1 MTIPDAIV
9 TPSLAVP
16 PCVSTDHIDSE
27 SAGCLPTSQGRL
39 WFSCGSM
46 MMEWTPPDALTLP
59 EAIALLKDS
68 DAASE
73 PSSTLRAALARDE
86 LVAFIIDRGTGEEC
100 DIPAALWRTAEA
112 ETAFRLG
119 RMTWQAGPTFLDA
132 VEGQVLF
139 DRDDLHAWLS
149 PPRTEF
155 SEDASDAQERAYQ
168 WWVEKATAL
177 RADGKWIKMAAY
189 LAECRTKAACTDREA
204 KRAFSTLPPDLK
216 RKSGQRDVSSS

>member
-9 TPSLAVP
+9 MLSLTVS
-16 PCVSTDHIDSE
+16 PCVSTDH
-27 SAGCLPTSQGRL
+27 AGSMRTGSLSVLQGRL
-39 WFSCGSM
+39 WFSWGSM

-59 EAIALLKDS
+59 EALRLLTDS
-68 DAASE
+68 GPASE
-73 PSSTLRAALARDE
+73 GVGRLRTALARDE

-119 RMTWQAGPTFLDA
+119 RMSWQAGPTFLDA

-139 DRDDLHAWLS
+139 DRNDLHAWLN
-149 PPRTEF
+149 PTATQPTDDEN
-155 SEDASDAQERAYQ
+155 DAQARAYR

-177 RADGKWIKMAAY
+177 RADGKQIKMAAY
-189 LAECRTKAACTDREA
+189 IAECRSAAGCTDREA
-204 KRAFSTLPPDLK
+204 RRAFGALPPELK
-216 RKSGQRDVSSS
+216 RKIGQRDRNSR